1 MRGIG
6 VERRDPRFENAMDV
20 HATQPLSSR
29 RRVARLLHA
38 AGKVLREQ
46 RSMTLVHAL
55 ERDVS
60 RLPPPEFSPRV
71 HIANLYDAHRG
82 EATVELGMSQK
93 FTDPRLAVPKGFLAQ
108 ESW

>member
-1 MRGIG
+1 
-6 VERRDPRFENAMDV
+6 MDV
-20 HATQPLSSR
+20 HAAQPTSSR

-93 FTDPRLAVPKGFLAQ
+93 FAATPRRPEGGSLLRNVVR
-108 ESW
+108 SSYVSV